1 MRGLKLTP
9 SGGEAGIYF
18 KKNNLTILKEISISH
33 VLGDSSYITSEA
45 VNFLLGPPNMITL
58 AVKILSKVISSLLLL
73 KLYIKIMSKSV
84 IKTSPIRNH
93 L

>member
-18 KKNNLTILKEISISH
+18 KKNNLTILKEISLSH
-33 VLGDSSYITSEA
+33 VLDDSSYITSEA

-84 IKTSPIRNH
+84 IKISLIRNH